1 MGKTNRIILIIIVSL
16 TVAVFIFFFSRYLLD
31 LSREQ
36 TARSQTRGV
45 FPDKIIFG
53 SSAALTGHSGFL
65 GSEYIRGAKAYFDEI
80 NSQGGVYG
88 RTIELISYDDQY
100 DPPRTVVNTRKLINE
115 DRVFALF
122 DYVGTPTSVKIIPI
136 VEKERIP
143 LVGLFTGAN
152 ALREPIKEFI
162 YNIRA
167 SYYEEVDTFI
177 EGVVGVLK
185 FKKIAVLYQNDAY
198 GLDGLRGAE
207 LALEK
212 FDLKPV
218 ATASYERGTLDIE
231 AALKTIENS
240 RAEAVVMIGTYSPMA
255 KFIRSAKADGFKL
268 LFQNVSFVGPEALA
282 QDLGGEGDGVIVTQV
297 VPPPDENSL
306 LPGVQEYVTTSK
318 KYFPD
323 SMPSFGGLEGF
334 VNAKVVVE
342 ALRLTGADP
351 DRTKFI
357 EALESII
364 NFDAGLGVPISFAE
378 NKHQGLD
385 KVFLTYIKN
394 GKYVLFSD
402 WTEAAPI
409 LLGHG
414 IQQPTINNQ

>member
-1 MGKTNRIILIIIVSL
+1 MGKRTRIICIIIALLALSIF
-16 TVAVFIFFFSRYLLD
+16 AFFFCRYLFD
-31 LSREQ
+31 LVGEQ
-36 TARSQTRGV
+36 TANSISRGI
-45 FPDKIIFG
+45 FDDKIILG

-65 GSEYIRGAKAYFDEI
+65 GTEYIRGARAYFNEI
-80 NSQGGVYG
+80 NGQGGIYG
-88 RTIELISYDDQY
+88 RKIELISYDDQY

-152 ALREPIKEFI
+152 ALREPTKEFI

-167 SYYEEVDTFI
+167 SYYEEVDAFI
-177 EGVVGVLK
+177 EGAAGALK

-218 ATASYERGTLDIE
+218 TTASYERGTLDIE
-231 AALKTIENS
+231 AALKTIGDS
-240 RAEAVVMIGTYSPMA
+240 GAEAVVMIGTYSPMA
-255 KFIRSAKADGFKL
+255 KFIRSAKAAGFKP

-282 QDLGGEGDGVIVTQV
+282 KDLGSEGDGVIVTQV
-297 VPPPDENSL
+297 VPPADENST
-306 LPGVQEYVTTSK
+306 LPGVQEYIALSG

-323 SMPSFGGLEGF
+323 AKPSFGGLEGF

-342 ALRLTGADP
+342 ALRLTGVKP
-351 DRTKFI
+351 DRAKFI
-357 EALESII
+357 EALEII
-364 NFDAGLGVPISFAE
+364 KDFDAGLGVPISFSQD
-378 NKHQGLD
+378 KHQGLD
-385 KVFLTYIKN
+385 KVFLTYIKD
-394 GKYVLFSD
+394 GRYVLFSD
-402 WTEAAPI
+402 WSEAAPI

-414 IQQPTINNQ
+414 VQ